1 MIVCAAKPSQT
12 AFMATGEIQKPD
24 YAVLGDDI
32 VICEGSTFF
41 GSVKS
46 APENYLDIM
55 SNLGVEVSLPKSI
68 ISKDYIEFAKRV
80 FDINGQDWSPVGPGL
95 LLSAV
100 RNNDLEGLF
109 LADLLKR
116 DLLDIPASLKYLVRP
131 RRSSEALASFGI
143 FVLFGLRGLHSV
155 NHQVA
160 SNEGMRWLELNATK
174 VRKYKVPGFSQ
185 ETN

>member
-1 MIVCAAKPSQT
+1 
-12 AFMATGEIQKPD
+12 
-24 YAVLGDDI
+24 
-32 VICEGSTFF
+32 
-41 GSVKS
+41 
-46 APENYLDIM
+46 
-55 SNLGVEVSLPKSI
+55 
-68 ISKDYIEFAKRV
+68 
-80 FDINGQDWSPVGPGL
+80 
-95 LLSAV
+95 
-100 RNNDLEGLF
+100 

-185 ETN
+185 ETNWYRVPVPAALLDDIYYDALCAIRKNRVEKARVISAHNLDVWYAFLRYHVIYRYGLTKGLLY